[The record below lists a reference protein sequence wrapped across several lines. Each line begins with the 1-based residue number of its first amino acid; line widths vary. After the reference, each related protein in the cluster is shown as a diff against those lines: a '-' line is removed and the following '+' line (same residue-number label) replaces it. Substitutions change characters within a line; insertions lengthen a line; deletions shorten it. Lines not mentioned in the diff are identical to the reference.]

1 MAWSTSCDLNV
12 SERRRVVLMICLFLI
27 VNKKKNRKP
36 AEMFFFHRRIA
47 VNRLH
52 LLPAAS
58 PCLRISSLPGV
69 YLQHKDG
76 ALMMPRACQC
86 NQRAILFICTSC
98 QQTKAYKLQLWCLQH
113 ELAPAPKLSL
123 SARRHRDKE
132 AKQKLCQHSLTLTV
146 DRSHC
151 V

>member
-12 SERRRVVLMICLFLI
+12 GLVNLLPERRRVFLIICLFVI
-27 VNKKKNRKP
+27 VKRKKNQNLRRC
-36 AEMFFFHRRIA
+36 FLQRRIA

-52 LLPAAS
+52 LPPPVS
-58 PCLRISSLPGV
+58 SCLRISSLAGV

-76 ALMMPRACQC
+76 ALMMPQACQC

-98 QQTKAYKLQLWCLQH
+98 QQTKAYKLQLWRLQH

-123 SARRHRDKE
+123 CTALPGQRRK
-132 AKQKLCQHSLTLTV
+132 KNKSSV
-146 DRSHC
+146 NI